1 MGIHPTD
8 PLTYPSLRLTSV
20 STYDR
25 MLDNE
30 SFCPLT
36 ESKRK
41 ATRRGALALAH
52 KLFLQERLDLILAL
66 LQEHGR
72 VSVAD
77 LSRQFG
83 VSSVTIRNDLTTLE
97 QQGRLVRTHG
107 GAMTRPNQSMEPPGF
122 VLRKDLHFAEKERIG
137 RAAAA
142 LIRDG
147 ESVALDASTTAWQI
161 ARHLKDRRELTII
174 TNGLFVALEFL
185 DSPGVSVVMPGGA
198 LRVASASLVGDEG
211 ACILERY
218 HVQKGFFGAGG
229 FTLEEG
235 LTDTNQY
242 EVELKQRMVER
253 SKEVIAVVDSSK
265 WGHVTFASLA
275 SVEQLYQ
282 VIADNAA
289 PTEMVTA
296 LRQRGTLVTL
306 V

>member
-1 MGIHPTD
+1 M
-8 PLTYPSLRLTSV
+8 
-20 STYDR
+20 
-25 MLDNE
+25 
-30 SFCPLT
+30 
-36 ESKRK
+36 
-41 ATRRGALALAH
+41 AQ

-77 LSRQFG
+77 LSQRFG

-97 QQGRLVRTHG
+97 QRGRLVRTHG
-107 GAMTRPNQSMEPPGF
+107 GAMTKPDPGMEPLGF
-122 VLRKDLHFAEKERIG
+122 ALRKDLHLAEKERIG

-142 LIRDG
+142 LVRDG
-147 ESVALDASTTAWQI
+147 ESIALDASTTAWQI
-161 ARHLKDRRELTII
+161 ARHLKDRRELTVI
-174 TNGLFVALEFL
+174 TNGLFIALEFL
-185 DSPGVSVVMPGGA
+185 DSPGVTVVMPGGA
-198 LRVASASLVGDEG
+198 LRTASASLVGDEG

-265 WGHVTFASLA
+265 WGQVTFASLA
-275 SVEQLYQ
+275 SVEQLDQ

-289 PTEMVTA
+289 PAEMVAA